1 MFTAIY
7 KKDDRLLRATKLE
20 KLATLLPES
29 IVWIDL
35 YNAND
40 AERKQVE
47 QLVQINLENAEYALE
62 SEKFMKFIETKDEV
76 ILQSNFILPD
86 TEKETEY
93 REYTASQVLKG
104 NTLISIRQNELKSFV
119 ETRKRLDANPRFFA
133 DGYNVLITIFEVRI
147 DLNANI
153 LIDLGKEVEI
163 LGRSIIRQHNPNEKP
178 LLEIAEIQEKTMLI
192 RENLI
197 EYQRL
202 LSVML
207 RSDRFKENM
216 HDRLRILLKEIGSLM
231 QQIDFTFER
240 LSYLQNT
247 LLGLI
252 NLAQSNI
259 IKIFTVVS
267 ILFMPPTMIAGI
279 YGMNFEA
286 MPELKWRWGYP
297 LALLLMFG
305 ASSIILLIFR
315 RKRWL

>member
-20 KLATLLPES
+20 KLATLSPDDV
-29 IVWIDL
+29 VWVDL

-47 QLVQINLENAEYALE
+47 QLFQVNLENVEYALE
-62 SEKFMKFIETKDEV
+62 SAVFLKFIETKDELF
-76 ILQSNFILPD
+76 LQSHFILPD
-86 TEKETEY
+86 VEKESEY
-93 REYTASQVLKG
+93 LEHTVSQVLKN
-104 NTLISIRQNELKSFV
+104 NTLISIRSSELKSFI
-119 ETRKRLDANPRFFA
+119 ETRKRMDANPRLFA
-133 DGYNVLITIFEVRI
+133 DGYNVLITIFEVRL
-147 DLNANI
+147 DLNAKI
-153 LIDLGKEVEI
+153 LVDISKEVEI
-163 LGRSIIRQHNPNEKP
+163 LGRAIIRQPNPDEKP
-178 LLEIAEIQEKTMLI
+178 LLEIAEMQEKTMLI

-202 LSVML
+202 LSLML
-207 RSDRFKENM
+207 RSDRFSSNIHE
-216 HDRLRILLKEIGSLM
+216 RIRTLLKDITALM

-252 NLAQSNI
+252 NLAQSGI

-279 YGMNFEA
+279 YGMNFEK
-286 MPELKWRWGYP
+286 MPELKWAWGYP
-297 LALLLMFG
+297 ISIFLMFS
-305 ASSIILLIFR
+305 ASSVILFFF
-315 RKRWL
+315 RKRRWL

>member
-1 MFTAIY
+1 MFTAIH
-7 KKDDRLLRATKLE
+7 KKEDRLARVTKLD
-20 KLATLLPES
+20 KLATLSPES

-35 YNAND
+35 YNANES
-40 AERKQVE
+40 ERKQVE
-47 QLVQINLENAEYALE
+47 QLLEINLENAEYALE
-62 SEKFMKFIETKDEV
+62 RDKFLKFIETKDEL
-76 ILQSNFILPD
+76 ILQSHFILPD

-93 REYTASQVLKG
+93 CEYTASQVLKS
-104 NTLISIRQNELKSFV
+104 NTLISIRTNELKSFI
-119 ETRKRLDANPRFFA
+119 ETRKRIDANPRFFA

-153 LIDLGKEVEI
+153 LMDLSKEVEV
-163 LGRSIIRQHNPNEKP
+163 LGHNIIRQRNPNEKP
-178 LLEIAEIQEKTMLI
+178 LLEIAGMQEKTMLI

-207 RSDRFKENM
+207 RSERFSPSL
-216 HDRLRILLKEIGSLM
+216 HDRIRILLKEISSLM
-231 QQIDFTFER
+231 QQIDFIFER

-279 YGMNFEA
+279 YGMNFDA

-297 LALLLMFG
+297 LALLLMLV
-305 ASSIILLIFR
+305 ASSIILVIFR
-315 RKRWL
+315 RKKWL

>member
-29 IVWIDL
+29 IVWVDL
-35 YNAND
+35 FNAND

-47 QLVQINLENAEYALE
+47 QLFQINLENAEYALE
-62 SEKFMKFIETKDEV
+62 KETFLKYIETQDALF
-76 ILQSNFILPD
+76 LQSNYILPD
-86 TEKETEY
+86 TEKDTVY
-93 REYTASQVLKG
+93 CEYTASQVLKHD
-104 NTLISIRQNELKSFV
+104 TLISIRNHELKSFN
-119 ETRKRLDANPRFFA
+119 ETRRRMEASPHFFI
-133 DGYNVLITIFEVRI
+133 DGHHILITIFEVRI

-153 LIDLGKEVEI
+153 LNNISKEVEKFGHE
-163 LGRSIIRQHNPNEKP
+163 LIRQKNPNEKP
-178 LLEIAEIQEKTMLI
+178 LLEIAEMQEKTMLI
-192 RENLI
+192 RQNLI

-207 RSDRFKENM
+207 RSVRFTENM
-216 HDRLRILLKEIGSLM
+216 QDRSRILLKDISSLM

-252 NLAQSNI
+252 NLAQSSI

-279 YGMNFEA
+279 YGMNFDK
-286 MPELKWRWGYP
+286 MPELKWTWGYP
-297 LALLLMFG
+297 FVLCLMFS
-305 ASSIILLIFR
+305 ASLIIFSIFR
-315 RKRWL
+315 RKKWL

>member
-1 MFTAIY
+1 MFTVIY
-7 KKDDRLLRATKLE
+7 KKDARLLRTTKLD
-20 KLATLLPES
+20 KLVTLLPES
-29 IVWIDL
+29 IIWVDL
-35 YNAND
+35 HNAQD
-40 AERKQVE
+40 AERKQIE
-47 QLVQINLENAEYALE
+47 QIFQINLENVAYALE
-62 SEKFMKFIETKDEV
+62 KEKFLKFIETQDAV
-76 ILQSNFILPD
+76 FLQSHYILPD

-93 REYTASQVLKG
+93 TEYTASQVLKN
-104 NTLISIRQNELKSFV
+104 NTLISIRTNELKSFN
-119 ETRKRLDANPRFFA
+119 ETRKRLEANARFFA
-133 DGYNVLITIFEVRI
+133 DGYNVLVTIFEIRI

-163 LGRSIIRQHNPNEKP
+163 LGHGIIRQPNPSEKS
-178 LLEIAEIQEKTMLI
+178 LLEIAKMQEKTMLI

-207 RSDRFKENM
+207 RSERFVKDIQE
-216 HDRLRILLKEIGSLM
+216 RVRVLLKEMTSLM

-279 YGMNFEA
+279 YGMNFKYIS
-286 MPELKWRWGYP
+286 ELEWRWGYGF
-297 LALLLMFG
+297 ALFLMFS
-305 ASSIILLIFR
+305 ASSIILYFFR
-315 RKRWL
+315 KKNWL